1 MIHGFLKNQFAA
13 GLKIYLDEFQYGN
26 AVTDDLWDAL
36 SKVNFEFIA
45 GMLYWWMV
53 FTLDEYFKDN
63 VLYHTR
69 NKS

>member
-26 AVTDDLWDAL
+26 AVTNDLWDAL

-45 GMLYWWMV
+45 GMLY
-53 FTLDEYFKDN
+53 
-63 VLYHTR
+63 
-69 NKS
+69 